1 MSKQSE
7 MVMLIM
13 SMGISENIQDVI
25 GDKLQSVSDKELL
38 CSRIIDILK
47 FGGKENTIIQKI
59 SEIKDR

>member
-38 CSRIIDILK
+38 WSRIIDILK

-59 SEIKDR
+59 SELKD

>member
-38 CSRIIDILK
+38 CSRIM
-47 FGGKENTIIQKI
+47 IISHQGNQG
-59 SEIKDR
+59 

>member
-25 GDKLQSVSDKELL
+25 GDKL
-38 CSRIIDILK
+38 
-47 FGGKENTIIQKI
+47 TIIENKQNKGLALSLNDGI
-59 SEIKDR
+59 EACKNYYVLE

>member
-1 MSKQSE
+1 
-7 MVMLIM
+7 MLIM

-59 SEIKDR
+59 SELKD